1 MALQHLHPPLLY
13 QPGTNTA
20 GTKTLRIENIL
31 QLHHLMVTSKDLHFQ
46 NRNAPLIAE
55 RGVAVL

>member
-1 MALQHLHPPLLY
+1 
-13 QPGTNTA
+13 
-20 GTKTLRIENIL
+20 
-31 QLHHLMVTSKDLHFQ
+31 MVTSKDLHFQ